1 MATAAA
7 ASSAITS
14 NIKNRAL
21 AGERVTLLDWDL
33 GPDLEFIEIEL
44 FVDLFAL
51 EFVLGLELVL
61 VLVLVSRG
69 GCEGENECVVECEGE
84 CDLVVEGEECE
95 LVGERGEG
103 EGASNISMLS
113 SNISIL
119 SSLSS
124 YGSSGSNID
133 CLDFLLE

>member
-33 GPDLEFIEIEL
+33 GPDLELIFVDL
-44 FVDLFAL
+44 FVDLFVL
-51 EFVLGLELVL
+51 VLVLGLELVL
-61 VLVLVSRG
+61 LSVLVSRG
-69 GCEGENECVVECEGE
+69 ECEGENECVVECES
-84 CDLVVEGEECE
+84 VVEGEECE

-103 EGASNISMLS
+103 EGASNISILS